1 MGYKPITNWDD
12 IQVLYVFQVPFLE
25 APWTGI
31 PSAERH
37 DKVLAL
43 HARCSDI
50 PWRCTWG
57 IWEKNRRKLECD
69 FFIPEMSSQK
79 KNCELRITVIECQ
92 CMLISFAQKND
103 SKTWYKAKKLL
114 VSSCFQR
121 KRWCSDSQWV
131 ELLWMGQGHIFL
143 AQFFHHLRVVS
154 CYCMLLPTMSVVII
168 IW

>member
-12 IQVLYVFQVPFLE
+12 IQVVYVFQVPFLE

-37 DKVLAL
+37 DKALAL

-57 IWEKNRRKLECD
+57 IWEKNRRKLEWD
-69 FFIPEMSSQK
+69 FFSSQK
-79 KNCELRITVIECQ
+79 CHRKKKTANCGLQWLNVNVCWYHLHKKWFKN
-92 CMLISFAQKND
+92 LIYGQEIAGFLMFP
-103 SKTWYKAKKLL
+103 KK
-114 VSSCFQR
+114 
-121 KRWCSDSQWV
+121 KWCSDSQWV
-131 ELLWMGQGHIFL
+131 ELLWIGQGHIFL
-143 AQFFHHLRVVS
+143 AQFFHHLHVVS

>member
-25 APWTGI
+25 VPWTGI

-57 IWEKNRRKLECD
+57 IWEKNRRKLEWD
-69 FFIPEMSSQK
+69 FFHPRNVIAK
-79 KNCELRITVIECQ
+79 KKLRIVDYSDWMSMYVDIICT
-92 CMLISFAQKND
+92 KND

-121 KRWCSDSQWV
+121 KNDVRTPNGWSCCGWV
-131 ELLWMGQGHIFL
+131 RVISFWHSSSITYMLYHVIACYFPPCQLW
-143 AQFFHHLRVVS
+143 S
-154 CYCMLLPTMSVVII
+154 
-168 IW
+168 